1 MGRRIEEGNT
11 EGKRTMKKPGSKRWW
26 VIGATI
32 IVVTTGYV
40 FFWGGDTS
48 AESEVPTFTVQRG
61 SLQINV
67 LQGGE
72 IRALKNYEVKSEIEY
87 PTKILSLIPEGY
99 MITEEDVKDGK
110 VLVELDG
117 SELKDKITTHEIDF
131 QTTVASYIDVD
142 ENREIVRSENQSLV
156 RDVKTAAMFALMDF
170 EKYLGKGVAMS
181 ILKSR
186 GLPENTDV
194 FEKHCAALE
203 ADSKPV
209 VGKVV
214 IKEDEDNSSAKP
226 PVAASAK
233 KVIAP
238 AVRTD
243 FVKFLDAST
252 STDGEAQQKLGQ
264 LKGELLLHQGELS
277 LAKQTLESSGQ
288 LASKSFITK
297 SALEND
303 QVTFE
308 KVQLSVRTA
317 EVALDLFRKYEF
329 SKQCEQFL
337 SAYQEALDK
346 LRRTLRANRSKMAQ
360 AESKFETAK
369 RRYEM
374 ELVKRE
380 ELERQLKACVIKAVQ
395 PGLVA
400 YGPINGGYRIN
411 EPIEEGA
418 AVRLRQTI
426 LTIPDMEGM
435 GVHVSVHES
444 QVKKVKIGQRVR
456 VRVDAEPGK
465 ELYGQVAELA
475 VLPDSTSSRY
485 TPNLKVY
492 PCSVHIDGA
501 HDWLKPGMN
510 AKVEIIVSDLA
521 DVLYV
526 PVQAIEVESDRHFC
540 YVNTGT
546 DLQRREIA
554 TGSFNDD
561 FIEILKGLQSGENV
575 ALTIPKRSVLED
587 GLDTPPARKTP
598 QPDRGDKRAKKAV
611 AAAL

>member
-1 MGRRIEEGNT
+1 M
-11 EGKRTMKKPGSKRWW
+11 KRSGSKRWW
-26 VIGATI
+26 IIGAAI
-32 IVVTTGYV
+32 IAVTTGYV
-40 FFWGGDTS
+40 FFWGQDSAATS
-48 AESEVPTFTVQRG
+48 DVPTFVVQRG
-61 SLQINV
+61 NLQINV

-99 MITEEDVKDGK
+99 LITEEDVKEGK

-117 SELKDKITTHEIDF
+117 SELKDKISTHEIEF
-131 QTTVASYIDVD
+131 QTTVATYIDVD

-156 RDVKTAAMFALMDF
+156 RDVKTAALFALMDF
-170 EKYLGKGVAMS
+170 EKYLGKGVAAS

-186 GLPENTDV
+186 GLPENTDT

-203 ADSKPV
+203 VDSKPP

-214 IKEDEDNSSAKP
+214 VQSDAPEPSAKVV
-226 PVAASAK
+226 VAAPAK
-233 KVIAP
+233 KVSVLP
-238 AVRTD
+238 LRTD

-277 LAKQTLESSGQ
+277 LAKQTLESSSQ

-308 KVQLSVRTA
+308 KVQLSVKTA

-337 SAYQEALDK
+337 SAYQESLDK
-346 LRRTLRANRSKMAQ
+346 LRRTIRANRSKMAQ
-360 AESKFETAK
+360 AESRFETAK

-380 ELERQLKACVIKAVQ
+380 ELERQLKACVIRAVQ

-400 YGPINGGYRIN
+400 YGPINSGIRYN

-492 PCSVHIDGA
+492 PCSVHIEGA

-526 PVQAIEVESDRHFC
+526 PVQAIEVENDRHFC
-540 YVNTGT
+540 YVNGGG
-546 DLQRREIA
+546 DLERREIA

-561 FIEILKGLQSGENV
+561 FIQVLKGLQPGENV

-587 GLDTPPARKTP
+587 GLDAPAAPKSAK
-598 QPDRGDKRAKKAV
+598 PDKGDKKTKKAV
-611 AAAL
+611 AAAAL